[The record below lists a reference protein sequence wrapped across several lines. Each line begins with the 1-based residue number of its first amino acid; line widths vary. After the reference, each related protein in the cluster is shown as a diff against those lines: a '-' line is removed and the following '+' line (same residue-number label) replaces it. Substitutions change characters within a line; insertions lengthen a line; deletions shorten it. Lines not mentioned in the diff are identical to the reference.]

1 MSLTV
6 DANVLVYASNSSDP
20 VHSAAKELIEGLAA
34 GPEILYLFWPA
45 TLGYLRVTTHPAIMP
60 RPLGVGE
67 AVANL
72 SALLALP
79 HVRTPGEAEGFWE
92 LYLSTGGSW
101 SRANDVPDA
110 HLASLMRQHGVA
122 RILTRDRGFR
132 RYDGIEAIDP
142 FA

>member
-1 MSLTV
+1 MSITV

-20 VHSAAKELIEGLAA
+20 AHPAAKKLIEGLAA
-34 GPEILYLFWPA
+34 RPEILYLFWPT
-45 TLGYLRVTTHPAIMP
+45 TLGYLRIATHPAIMP
-60 RPLGVGE
+60 RPLGVAE
-67 AVANL
+67 AVANV

-92 LYLSTGGSW
+92 LYRSSGGDW

-110 HLASLMRQHGVA
+110 HLATLMRQHGVT

-142 FA
+142 FL